1 MLARQP
7 LDFYPTPSLLTWALI
22 KSHGFVAWHN
32 QPTVLEPCAGE
43 GAISDVLRESG
54 LFRFV
59 DTADIDPAKVSPTGD
74 PPGFRRTFGAT
85 SFTMDATDPQAW
97 ARMARY
103 DWVITNP
110 PFNEAPAILP
120 LAFGNCRVGMAM
132 LLRLSYLEPCAN
144 RASWLAEHPPAK
156 LIVFNPRP
164 RFRADTGGTDSVTSA
179 WFIWHR
185 FGDSQGTEIEF
196 CTNWRT
202 HGTND

>member
-7 LDFYPTPSLLTWALI
+7 LDFYPTPGLLTWALLD
-22 KSHGFVAWHN
+22 SHRFVPWRN
-32 QPTVLEPCAGE
+32 QATVLEPCNGE
-43 GAISDVLRESG
+43 GAISDVLKESG
-54 LFRFV
+54 LFRLV
-59 DTADIDPAKVSPTGD
+59 DTADIDPAKTKPATAI
-74 PPGFRRTFGAT
+74 GAT

-120 LAFGNCRVGMAM
+120 LALDNCRVGMAM

-164 RFRADTGGTDSVTSA
+164 QFRADTGGTDSVTSA

-185 FGDSQGTEIEF
+185 FGNSQGTELEF
-196 CTNWRT
+196 CTNWRN

>member
-7 LDFYPTPSLLTWALI
+7 LDFYPTPSLLSWALLDLH
-22 KSHGFVAWHN
+22 SFVGWHGL
-32 QPTVLEPCAGE
+32 PTVLEPCAGD
-43 GAISDVLRESG
+43 GAISQVLQECG
-54 LFRFV
+54 QFRLV
-59 DTADIDPAKVSPTGD
+59 DTADIDPGQPV
-74 PPGFRRTFGAT
+74 RL
-85 SFTMDATDPQAW
+85 TMDATDPGAW
-97 ARMARY
+97 SRMARY
-103 DWVITNP
+103 DWVISNP
-110 PFNEAPAILP
+110 PYKQASQILP
-120 LAFGNCRVGMAM
+120 LALDNCRVGMAM

-164 RFRADTGGTDSVTSA
+164 QFRADTDGTDSVTTA

-202 HGTND
+202 HNGADD

>member
-1 MLARQP
+1 MIARQP
-7 LDFYPTPSLLTWALI
+7 LDFYPTPGLLTWALL

-32 QPTVLEPCAGE
+32 QATVLEPCNGE
-43 GAISDVLRESG
+43 GAISDVLKESG
-54 LFRFV
+54 LFRLV
-59 DTADIDPAKVSPTGD
+59 DTADIDPAKVKPATAI
-74 PPGFRRTFGAT
+74 GAT
-85 SFTMDATDPQAW
+85 SFTMDATDPGAW
-97 ARMARY
+97 ARSARY

-164 RFRADTGGTDSVTSA
+164 QFRADTGGTDSVTTA

-185 FGDSQGTEIEF
+185 FGNSQGTELEF
-196 CTNWRT
+196 CTNWRN

>member
-7 LDFYPTPSLLTWALI
+7 LDFYPTPGLLTWALLD
-22 KSHGFVAWHN
+22 SHRFVPWRN
-32 QPTVLEPCAGE
+32 QATVLEPCNGE
-43 GAISDVLRESG
+43 GAISDVLKESG
-54 LFRFV
+54 LFRLV
-59 DTADIDPAKVSPTGD
+59 DAADIDETKPA
-74 PPGFRRTFGAT
+74 AL
-85 SFTMDATDPQAW
+85 TMDATDPQAW

-110 PFNEAPAILP
+110 PYNQAPAILP
-120 LAFGNCRVGMAM
+120 LAYDNCRVGMAM

-164 RFRADTGGTDSVTSA
+164 QFRADTGGTDSVTTA

-185 FGDSQGTEIEF
+185 FGDSQGTELEF

-202 HGTND
+202 HGTNH

>member
-7 LDFYPTPSLLTWALI
+7 LDFYPTPGLLTWALLD
-22 KSHGFVAWHN
+22 SHRFVPWRN
-32 QPTVLEPCAGE
+32 QATVLEPCNGE
-43 GAISDVLRESG
+43 GAISDVLKESG
-54 LFRFV
+54 LFRLV
-59 DTADIDPAKVSPTGD
+59 DAADIDETKPA
-74 PPGFRRTFGAT
+74 AL
-85 SFTMDATDPQAW
+85 TMDATDPQAW

-110 PFNEAPAILP
+110 PYNQAPAILP
-120 LAFGNCRVGMAM
+120 LAYDNCRVGMAM

-164 RFRADTGGTDSVTSA
+164 QFRADTGGTDSVTTA

-185 FGDSQGTEIEF
+185 FGNSQGTELEF
-196 CTNWRT
+196 CTNWRN

>member
-7 LDFYPTPSLLTWALI
+7 LDFYPTPSLLSWALLDLH
-22 KSHGFVAWHN
+22 SFVGWHGL
-32 QPTVLEPCAGE
+32 PTVLEPCNGE
-43 GAISDVLRESG
+43 GAISDVLKESG

-59 DTADIDPAKVSPTGD
+59 DTADIDPAKVKPSTAI
-74 PPGFRRTFGAT
+74 GAT

-97 ARMARY
+97 SHMARY

-110 PFNEAPAILP
+110 PFNKAPTILP
-120 LAFGNCRVGMAM
+120 LALDNCRVGMAM

-144 RASWLAEHPPAK
+144 RASWLQEHPPAK

-164 RFRADTGGTDSVTSA
+164 QFRADTDGTDSVTTA

-202 HGTND
+202 HNGADD

>member
-7 LDFYPTPSLLTWALI
+7 LDFYPTPGLLTWALI

-32 QPTVLEPCAGE
+32 RPTVLEPCAGE
-43 GAISDVLRESG
+43 GAISDVLKESG
-54 LFRFV
+54 LFRLV
-59 DTADIDPAKVSPTGD
+59 DTADIDPAKL
-74 PPGFRRTFGAT
+74 RAAIAIGAT

-120 LAFGNCRVGMAM
+120 LAYDNCRVGMAM

-156 LIVFNPRP
+156 LLIFSGPRP
-164 RFRADTGGTDSVTSA
+164 RFRSDTKNSDSVTTA

-185 FGDSQGTEIEF
+185 FGDSQGTELEF
-196 CTNWRT
+196 CTNWRN
-202 HGTND
+202 HGIND

>member
-7 LDFYPTPSLLTWALI
+7 LDFYPTPGLLTWALL

-32 QPTVLEPCAGE
+32 QPTVFEPCNGE
-43 GAISDVLRESG
+43 GAISDVLKESD
-54 LFRFV
+54 LFRLV
-59 DTADIDPAKVSPTGD
+59 DTADIDETKPA
-74 PPGFRRTFGAT
+74 AL
-85 SFTMDATDPQAW
+85 TMDATDPGAW
-97 ARMARY
+97 ARSARY

-110 PFNEAPAILP
+110 PYNQAPAILP
-120 LAFGNCRVGMAM
+120 LAYDNCRVGMAM

-164 RFRADTGGTDSVTSA
+164 QFRADTGGTDSVTTA

-185 FGDSQGTEIEF
+185 FGNSQGTELEF
-196 CTNWRT
+196 CTNWRN